1 MFILLKYPSYLK
13 SLPSEVDATEEGR
26 EYKSGLVEEVTNKFA
41 KGAGLKTDETKS
53 SKDVF
58 SL

>member
-1 MFILLKYPSYLK
+1 MFYSLYHDFYLK